1 MFKKLTF
8 CLSVA
13 MILFL
18 AMPTQ
23 SSAQNKQFFHQAISG
38 DPISLAFGLLNV
50 SYEQQIAPKN
60 SFTVFGSYW
69 SYSDWSA
76 GGFGGSYRFY
86 LMQETVRALEGFS
99 FGPFASVSFW
109 SYSNAYYHYDGGTS
123 IAIGAEAAYKWVFSG
138 GFMVEP
144 IIRLSFPLTTIT
156 GLSYHG
162 TSVGVNL
169 GYAW

>member
-1 MFKKLTF
+1 MFKKFTII
-8 CLSVA
+8 LS
-13 MILFL
+13 L
-18 AMPTQ
+18 ALVVLLAASSSMQAKFNQ
-23 SSAQNKQFFHQAISG
+23 SISG
-38 DPISLAFGLLNV
+38 NPISLAFGLFNAT
-50 SYEQQIAPKN
+50 YEQQIAPKN

-69 SYSDWSA
+69 SYSDWTA

-86 LMQETVRALEGFS
+86 LIQETTRAIEGFS
-99 FGPFASVSFW
+99 FGPFASVAFW
-109 SYSNAYYHYDGGTS
+109 SWNGYGYSYDGGTS

-144 IIRLSFPLTTIT
+144 IVQISFPLTNIT